1 MSGGAGVGPSV
12 SPWSTPAAL
21 PALPTQEV
29 HVWRAVRGAFAAAL
43 PACHAALDD
52 GERARAA
59 RFHFDRDRERFAVA
73 HAVKRRLL
81 AHYAARPAAALAFV
95 VGAHGK
101 PSIVASDVAFNM
113 TDTADLTLVA
123 LARGREVGVDAE
135 VHAPDMDDE
144 ERALTGESAFS
155 PNERAAIAA
164 APAHDR
170 AARFFRTWSR
180 KEAYIKATGDG
191 IIPGLDHFDVASDA
205 DDARLLAD
213 RRTPG
218 AVARWAMVAL
228 APGPAIE
235 GALVWD
241 AAVPPAIT
249 QVRCLDAT
257 PALLGLA

>member
-1 MSGGAGVGPSV
+1 MSAGAAPTVT
-12 SPWSTPAAL
+12 PWERPAVLPGL
-21 PALPTQEV
+21 PAHEL
-29 HVWRAVRGAFAAAL
+29 HVWRAARPDFATAL
-43 PACHAALDD
+43 DACAAALDD
-52 GERARAA
+52 AERGRAA
-59 RFHFDRDRERFAVA
+59 RFRFPRDRDRFVVA
-73 HAVKRRLL
+73 HAVLRRLL

-95 VGAHGK
+95 LGPQGK
-101 PSIVASDVAFNM
+101 PALVACDVAFNM

-123 LARGREVGVDAE
+123 VGRGREVGVDAE
-135 VHAPDMDDE
+135 AHAPDMDDE

-155 PNERAAIAA
+155 PNERAAIAL

-205 DDARLLAD
+205 GDARLLAD

-241 AAVPPAIT
+241 AAPPPAIT
-249 QVRCLDAT
+249 QVRCLEAA
-257 PALLGLA
+257 PALLGFA